1 MMNRRYQGWNH
12 SKRGAVRG
20 AILMV
25 QDRRIFRAARHQQ
38 CDRPVY
44 RSIQMRSGVL
54 NHTFGHFGQ
63 LAPCRAQFREGK
75 FQMLLR
81 VVVLLFFRF
90 AAECLQ
96 VAVDRDTKAIDLT
109 YDRSDLVNSFG
120 FHCSISS

>member
-1 MMNRRYQGWNH
+1 
-12 SKRGAVRG
+12 
-20 AILMV
+20 
-25 QDRRIFRAARHQQ
+25 
-38 CDRPVY
+38 
-44 RSIQMRSGVL
+44 MRSGVL

-120 FHCSISS
+120 FHCSISSQRLPRCDFPSCQGIAAADVTCVTRKGISSNTHP